1 MRYSLLSFD
10 LDGTLVE
17 TAPEIAEAANRT
29 LADFGIER
37 QDPALIQLGIGAG
50 TREMMLRLI
59 DRLTQL
65 HPDWAPRMPV
75 DAMLAR
81 LDVHYAATVG
91 STAQP
96 YPGCLDMLDALRNEG
111 LRLACLTNKE
121 KRYARRVLK
130 ACGLYERFD
139 LVVGGDSLPHKKPH
153 PSTLEHVISVLGGER
168 HRCAHIGDSGVDV
181 LTGRNAG
188 VEVWGVSWGYNGGVP
203 IQEARPDRVF
213 DRLSDIAEHVIRL
226 NGARLVA

>member
-29 LADFGIER
+29 LDDFGIER
-37 QDPALIQLGIGAG
+37 QDPELIKLGIGAG

-59 DRLTQL
+59 RRLTQD
-65 HPDWAPRMPV
+65 HPEWAGRLQEGP
-75 DAMLAR
+75 MLAR

-96 YPGCLDMLDALRNEG
+96 YPGCVAMLDALRDAG

-168 HRCAHIGDSGVDV
+168 HRCAHIGDSRVDV
-181 LTGRNAG
+181 ETGRNAG
-188 VEVWGVSWGYNGGVP
+188 VEIWGVSWGYNGGAP
-203 IQEARPDRVF
+203 IHHAQPDLVF
-213 DRLSDIAEHVIRL
+213 DHFDALTEHVLRL
-226 NGARLVA
+226 NSPRLVA